1 MRRWLTELFC
11 PSADR
16 LRLRDPITI
25 RLISSSSATSQMTKG
40 TFPSRYS
47 LLTLLMP
54 IYCRPSS
61 VCLGRF

>member
-1 MRRWLTELFC
+1 MTRWLTDSFFR
-11 PSADR
+11 PSAR
-16 LRLRDPITI
+16 LMPRDPITI